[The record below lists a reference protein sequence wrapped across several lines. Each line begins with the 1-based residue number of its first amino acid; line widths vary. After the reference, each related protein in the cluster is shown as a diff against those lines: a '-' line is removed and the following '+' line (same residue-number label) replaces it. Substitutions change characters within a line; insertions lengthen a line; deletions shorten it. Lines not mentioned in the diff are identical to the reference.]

1 MFWGSNK
8 RKQSKHTR
16 MDSLIGQNTR
26 IIGNISFSG
35 GLHIDGIVKGDV
47 VADDDDSSVL
57 TLSDRGTVEGD
68 LRVSYVILNGVVIG
82 DVHAPQHIELAPN
95 ARVEGNVYYN
105 LIEMAMGAEVNGQL
119 VRLADKDT
127 QEAVDVTGPL
137 LTDEI
142 SHDTET

>member
-26 IIGNISFSG
+26 IVGNITFAG
-35 GLHIDGIVKGDV
+35 GLHIDGVVKGDV
-47 VADDDDSSVL
+47 VADDNDSSVL

-68 LRVSYVILNGVVIG
+68 IRVSYVILNGVVIG
-82 DVHAPQHIELAPN
+82 DVHAPQHVELAPN
-95 ARVEGNVYYN
+95 ARIEGNVYYN

-119 VRLADKDT
+119 VRLADKEVHDALEV
-127 QEAVDVTGPL
+127 QGPL
-137 LTDEI
+137 LNDEVI
-142 SHDTET
+142 QDVET